1 MFVALFAMLGTGVG
15 CQNKIDPASVPPFV
29 LRVEES
35 VTDIVQPLTDDGF
48 IDYLEAANL
57 RHSHGVTPETNWEVI
72 VRTAFG
78 PRPEAAFDESAE
90 RQYYQ
95 RLGIPPLR
103 EKPTDGEYFYSL
115 RLSGEGV
122 TENEERLAGEFH
134 DLKAPWRGESLP
146 ELAMWLERQSK
157 HTDSFVA
164 GSQVTRYYAP
174 YVMSEQGHIAKLR
187 SLRRLWGAFETS
199 SDKTERLAAGIAS
212 SLFADL
218 DEHPAPLS
226 RIHVTESS
234 GQSRQVARLLS
245 ARARLRIGERD
256 LDNAREDILAIHRIG
271 RLLSQGML
279 EEWILGIALDDMACL
294 LDLELLTFGNLPKE
308 ETLQHLKDLDRLPPL
323 RSAADQIDVDDRH
336 VALDAMQYAA
346 RRRKEIVQLF
356 NAGQSGIDR
365 QTMKAILSID
375 WNEAMR
381 VLNDKFDKYVAALEE
396 DDFRKALDAMKGLGS
411 PQRASDDAERLE
423 QMKVA
428 ARGSIE
434 ELSQFMGQLYFD
446 KYAHILPKIERRP
459 QARREVVRAAY
470 AAHLFRLQ
478 EGIYPT
484 SIDELTPILVDPVS
498 DRYTGKP
505 LLLKSIEG
513 GIVIYSVGENLIDDG
528 GQTYTD
534 GSDKDDILIRL
545 TEASSEPVKP

>member
-1 MFVALFAMLGTGVG
+1 VVG
-15 CQNKIDPASVPPFV
+15 S
-29 LRVEES
+29 
-35 VTDIVQPLTDDGF
+35 
-48 IDYLEAANL
+48 
-57 RHSHGVTPETNWEVI
+57 
-72 VRTAFG
+72 AFG
-78 PRPEAAFDESAE
+78 PVPEAAFDESAE

-95 RLGIPPLR
+95 RLGIPPLG

>member
-1 MFVALFAMLGTGVG
+1 
-15 CQNKIDPASVPPFV
+15 
-29 LRVEES
+29 
-35 VTDIVQPLTDDGF
+35 
-48 IDYLEAANL
+48 
-57 RHSHGVTPETNWEVI
+57 
-72 VRTAFG
+72 
-78 PRPEAAFDESAE
+78 
-90 RQYYQ
+90 
-95 RLGIPPLR
+95 
-103 EKPTDGEYFYSL
+103 
-115 RLSGEGV
+115 
-122 TENEERLAGEFH
+122 
-134 DLKAPWRGESLP
+134 
-146 ELAMWLERQSK
+146 
-157 HTDSFVA
+157 
-164 GSQVTRYYAP
+164 
-174 YVMSEQGHIAKLR
+174 
-187 SLRRLWGAFETS
+187 
-199 SDKTERLAAGIAS
+199 
-212 SLFADL
+212 
-218 DEHPAPLS
+218 
-226 RIHVTESS
+226 
-234 GQSRQVARLLS
+234 
-245 ARARLRIGERD
+245 
-256 LDNAREDILAIHRIG
+256 
-271 RLLSQGML
+271 
-279 EEWILGIALDDMACL
+279 
-294 LDLELLTFGNLPKE
+294 
-308 ETLQHLKDLDRLPPL
+308 
-323 RSAADQIDVDDRH
+323 
-336 VALDAMQYAA
+336 MQYAA